1 MPLLKVDLASVR
13 ESDANNPDVSE
24 PPQNTAPDIPSLSPA
39 QYKAKLLECF
49 TKCINS
55 SNTSKQVP
63 VYYNYHTR
71 STTTP
76 RSESKFPPSYMLSSF
91 LMVAFNLGMT
101 EAKKVTSLL
110 NAFNKRALD
119 RTIVYREKPVNLS
132 KYPVNVHS
140 LFDNT
145 TVITDKFMTIEACIV
160 KDEAILQELNLFTE
174 LVNNLAI
181 SDHSKSKTIT
191 IYKPL
196 IQIPVS
202 EFLSMSATSRL
213 SILSRTV
220 NIKRNIL
227 NVALNIKQDIGNLG
241 REYHLLANV
250 PRPDRAKISNLYGY
264 DFESALQVIVL
275 AIMKEV
281 NTQVSISITENF
293 VKNKA
298 EVRQYVVD
306 ILDVNMDLAKKIIT
320 AAYQGGGIR
329 SIPQMIGSALNKNQI
344 EGMKDLYVETKQIIL
359 ELLKIS
365 SSSFTNSDTVLGKHF
380 IAARWYASKRT
391 SIKWELVADFNYE
404 YYLEY
409 EKKYNKV
416 KAFKFAKSYMFY
428 LWTYF
433 EGEARKILATHLKQ
447 PISLHDAVYTQ
458 DKDSFDKMVVKDVE
472 DEILQKI
479 GIPLR
484 LGKA

>member
-1 MPLLKVDLASVR
+1 MSLLKVDPVSVR
-13 ESDANNPDVSE
+13 KSE
-24 PPQNTAPDIPSLSPA
+24 AIKPTTPEAPQNTEPDIPVLSPA
-39 QYKAKLLECF
+39 EYRAKVLKCF
-49 TKCINS
+49 TRCINS
-55 SNTSKQVP
+55 SNSTKQVS
-63 VYYNYHTR
+63 VYYDYHTR
-71 STTTP
+71 VTTTP
-76 RSESKFPPSYMLSSF
+76 RSQSNFPPSYMLCSF

-101 EAKKVTSLL
+101 SAKKVTSLL

-119 RTIVYREKPVNLS
+119 RSIVYREKHVDLS

-181 SDHSKSKTIT
+181 SNYSKSKTTT

-202 EFLSMSATSRL
+202 DFLSMSATSRL

-227 NVALNIKQDIGNLG
+227 NVALNIKRDIGNLG

-250 PRPDRAKISNLYGY
+250 PRPDRAKISKLYGY

-275 AIMKEV
+275 AIMKDV
-281 NTQVSISITENF
+281 NTEVPISITEHF
-293 VKNKA
+293 VENKVQ
-298 EVRQYVVD
+298 VRQYVVD
-306 ILDVNMDLAKKIIT
+306 TLDVNMDLAKKTIT
-320 AAYQGGGIR
+320 AAYQGAGIR
-329 SIPQMIGSALNKNQI
+329 SLPQMIGSNLNNDQI
-344 EGMKDLYVETKQIIL
+344 EGMKDLYLETRQIIL

-365 SSSFTNSDTVLGKHF
+365 SSSFTESNSALGKHF
-380 IAARWYASKRT
+380 TAARWYAANRT
-391 SIKWELVADFNYE
+391 SVKYELVNCFDYE
-404 YYLEY
+404 FYNEY
-409 EKKYNKV
+409 VKKYGAA
-416 KAFKFAKSYMFY
+416 KAFNFAKSYMFY

-433 EGEARKILATHLKQ
+433 EGEARKILASHLKQ

-479 GIPLR
+479 GIPLK